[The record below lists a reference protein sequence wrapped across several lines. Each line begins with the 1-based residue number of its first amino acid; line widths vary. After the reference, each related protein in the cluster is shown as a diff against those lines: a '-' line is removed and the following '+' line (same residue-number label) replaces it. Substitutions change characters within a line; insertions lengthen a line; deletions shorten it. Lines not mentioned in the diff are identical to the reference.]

1 MLSSGPRWPG
11 PRRGPA
17 GRTAVSTGASRAAED
32 SAHTEP
38 DRPGETEAQRDDR
51 NVMELLN
58 ELRVVGIGVQVLFG
72 FLLSMPF
79 TSRFTRLSSGQRD
92 LYLATVTLA
101 ALSTVLLVAPVAYH
115 RLLFRRH
122 EKESLVRVTN
132 VMAIAGLVT
141 VGLAVSCAVLLVAGF
156 TAPGAPAIVITA
168 IVACAFAGL
177 WFALPLSRRDRDDR
191 GNEPAQDRPSRPTL

>member
-1 MLSSGPRWPG
+1 M
-11 PRRGPA
+11 
-17 GRTAVSTGASRAAED
+17 STDASRAAGD

-51 NVMELLN
+51 NTMELLN

-79 TSRFTRLSSGQRD
+79 TSRFTRLYGAQRD

-101 ALSTVLLVAPVAYH
+101 ALSTALLVAPVAYH

-141 VGLAVSCAVLLVAGF
+141 VGLAVSCAVLLVVSF
-156 TAPGAPAIVITA
+156 VAPGAPAIVITA
-168 IVACAFAGL
+168 IVVCAFAGL
-177 WFALPLSRRDRDDR
+177 WFALPLSRLGHDDHARRAGPGPAVAAHALSERRR
-191 GNEPAQDRPSRPTL
+191 GG